1 MAFQFNQP
9 QQPSQQ
15 GIASL
20 PAPSSAQGGFA
31 FQPQQA
37 VQHPAAATPRAQ
49 PLNNTQLG
57 VTPGQQTGN
66 TSDAFAQSMQA
77 WQTARQAELAGLK
90 STAPAAAAPQTGG
103 HMTMGG
109 WVSNDNPYGMSS
121 FVRNGYETN
130 GVLKY
135 APNRA
140 SAPTAPTTPTFN
152 TAPLPTDPQQYMAY
166 VAQQQAAFEKQ
177 KAEYQ
182 AALNAYK
189 G

>member
-37 VQHPAAATPRAQ
+37 VQHPAATIPRAQ
-49 PLNNTQLG
+49 PLNNAQLG
-57 VTPGQQTGN
+57 VTPGQQSGN
-66 TSDAFAQSMQA
+66 ASDAFAQSMQA
-77 WQTARQAELAGLK
+77 WQVARQAELAGLK
-90 STAPAAAAPQTGG
+90 STTPVTAPKQSRG

-109 WVSNDNPYGMSS
+109 WVDDSNPYGMGS
-121 FVRNGYETN
+121 FARPQIIRNSPLGY
-130 GVLKY
+130 
-135 APNRA
+135 RA
-140 SAPTAPTTPTFN
+140 TPTTPAPPTLPTFN

-177 KAEYQ
+177 KADYQ

>member
-49 PLNNTQLG
+49 PLNNAQLG

-90 STAPAAAAPQTGG
+90 STAAVTAAPQTGG
-103 HMTMGG
+103 YMTMGG

-121 FVRNGYETN
+121 YANRVPTVRNSLGRPTP
-130 GVLKY
+130 V
-135 APNRA
+135 
-140 SAPTAPTTPTFN
+140 APTAPTTPTFT

-182 AALNAYK
+182 AAMNAYK

>member
-9 QQPSQQ
+9 KQPSQQ

-49 PLNNTQLG
+49 PLTNHQLG

-90 STAPAAAAPQTGG
+90 STAPAVAAPQTGG
-103 HMTMGG
+103 YMTMGG
-109 WVSNDNPYGMSS
+109 WVSNDNPYGMGAYANRVPT
-121 FVRNGYETN
+121 VRNSLGR
-130 GVLKY
+130 
-135 APNRA
+135 PNPA
-140 SAPTAPTTPTFN
+140 APTAPTTPTFN